1 VGGVYVSSRSE
12 GDAVIAYAR
21 LAGVGLILGMVA
33 AGCGQAAT
41 GGSSG
46 SVSPSLSVEVSR
58 APSTSEHGGV
68 LADGLNEAGFGLF
81 RQAAGDTS
89 ADVVISPLSIGLAF
103 GMADVGATG
112 ATAEA
117 LRELFG
123 YPVDGEDRWS
133 AFNTLDRDVT
143 DVGGP
148 VVRVANRQYPDVSFA
163 TAPDYDQTLRRWFGT
178 GIEPLALRSEPEQSR
193 ARINEWV
200 AEQTE
205 QLIPELVPEGMVN
218 SQSVMLLV
226 NALYLAA
233 DWERPFGKYPTQ
245 DAPFT
250 RLDGS
255 EVTVPLMHELEL
267 AGPAVVTD
275 AYAATEVP
283 YEGGELSML
292 VIVPEQGHY
301 EQVQDALSNE
311 LIAQID
317 ADATAGPVELWLPR
331 FESDSRLD
339 LRKAFDALGV
349 KDVFG
354 GSGSWDGI
362 AAGIYLESGV
372 HAADISVD
380 EHGTVA
386 AAATA
391 LGFEESGAAT
401 PDVTVRADK
410 PFLYLIRHQPT
421 GAVLFVG
428 RVTDP
433 SA

>member
-1 VGGVYVSSRSE
+1 MS
-12 GDAVIAYAR
+12 
-21 LAGVGLILGMVA
+21 GMAA
-33 AGCGQAAT
+33 AGCAQDIT
-41 GGSSG
+41 SDGGAPA
-46 SVSPSLSVEVSR
+46 SPPLSAQVSR
-58 APSTSEHGGV
+58 APSTSEDADA
-68 LADGLNEAGFGLF
+68 LADGLNEAGFLLF
-81 RQAAGDTS
+81 GQAAEDTPE
-89 ADVVISPLSIGLAF
+89 DVVISPLSIGLAF

-112 ATAEA
+112 ATADA
-117 LRELFG
+117 LRELFD
-123 YPVDGEDRWS
+123 YPAEGEARWS
-133 AFNTLDRDVT
+133 AFNTLDQDII
-143 DVGGP
+143 DAGGP
-148 VVRVANRQYPDVSFA
+148 VVRVANRQYPDVSFV
-163 TAPDYDQTLRRWFGT
+163 TAPSYDQTLRRWFGT
-178 GIEPLALRSEPEQSR
+178 GIEPLALQAEPEQSR

-205 QLIPELVPEGMVN
+205 QLIPELLPQGMIS

-226 NALYLAA
+226 NALYLEA
-233 DWERPFGKYPTQ
+233 DWERPFGKYPTE
-245 DAPFT
+245 DATFT

-255 EVTVPLMHELEL
+255 EVTVPLMHEREL
-267 AGPAVVTD
+267 SGPAVATD
-275 AYAATEVP
+275 TYAATEVP

-301 EQVQDALSNE
+301 QQVEDSLSNE
-311 LIAQID
+311 VVAQID
-317 ADATAGPVELWLPR
+317 AAATRGTVELLLPR

-339 LRKAFDALGV
+339 LRQTFEALGV

-354 GSGSWDGI
+354 ASGGWDGI
-362 AAGIYLESGV
+362 APGIHLESGV

-386 AAATA
+386 AAATG
-391 LGFEESGAAT
+391 LGFAESGPPE

-421 GAVLFVG
+421 GAVLFAG